1 MAGYVSGHAP
11 HRIAEWAKEL
21 SLVPPEKI
29 AEWRGRVMHSSGA
42 TLPVRW
48 NKGLAVF
55 EVKVCKAVREHNKEA
70 IPDIIFPA
78 DNWTPVT
85 EYGKTISE
93 KVMEHYYGP
102 RMSSGPMEHVM
113 SANSARILAAFEDK
127 NVKGSD
133 EMFKK
138 IVEEN
143 AQKKQSVS
151 SQSLAAITDNEWEA
165 IRKVMREERLLREEK
180 LQAEKLQAEKLQAE
194 KLQAKKLQAE
204 KLQAKKLQAEK
215 LQAEWLQAT
224 KLQAERLQA
233 ERQERLLQEEQ
244 WLDNLEREFIQEHP
258 NGVET
263 VKRIMDAFRKF
274 KGSEEV

>member
-1 MAGYVSGHAP
+1 
-11 HRIAEWAKEL
+11 
-21 SLVPPEKI
+21 
-29 AEWRGRVMHSSGA
+29 
-42 TLPVRW
+42 
-48 NKGLAVF
+48 
-55 EVKVCKAVREHNKEA
+55 
-70 IPDIIFPA
+70 
-78 DNWTPVT
+78 
-85 EYGKTISE
+85 
-93 KVMEHYYGP
+93 
-102 RMSSGPMEHVM
+102 M